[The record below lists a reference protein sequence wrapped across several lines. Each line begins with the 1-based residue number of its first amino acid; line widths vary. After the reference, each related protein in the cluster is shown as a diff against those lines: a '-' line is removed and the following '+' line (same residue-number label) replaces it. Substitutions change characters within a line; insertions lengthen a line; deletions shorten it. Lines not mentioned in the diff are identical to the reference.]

1 MLEASAFQ
9 ALQAQAPY
17 RGIIKPPVE
26 LVVHDFGWAEQF
38 FAARP
43 LKSRVDGAVEGT
55 IRYKK
60 NGKYIDI
67 APDGSIVS
75 FGKQY
80 R

>member
-1 MLEASAFQ
+1 M
-9 ALQAQAPY
+9 
-17 RGIIKPPVE
+17 
-26 LVVHDFGWAEQF
+26 QF

-67 APDGSIVS
+67 APDGSIVL
-75 FGKQY
+75 FGKQ
-80 R
+80 